1 MVHDARH
8 PFAVRTA
15 RMLIRDVG
23 TTFAVDVS
31 PYAKD
36 LNQQVAVTE
45 GEVSVAGTALNA
57 HDVGTVDRAGRLTL
71 RHEADVRPYVAWS
84 QGSLVFVRTP
94 LREVARVLSRT
105 YDLQITVADS
115 ALVGQLITAS
125 FSDQPADVVLDDIT
139 AIVGAEYERSSRS
152 IVIRRRTPGVAE
164 PSRSTLSPAALVT
177 LSRDR

>member
-1 MVHDARH
+1 MIPRH

-23 TTFAVDVS
+23 TTFAVIA
-31 PYAKD
+31 YAKD

-71 RHEADVRPYVAWS
+71 RHEADVRPCIVVWS

-94 LREVARVLSRT
+94 LRKVRAAVCLSRT
-105 YDLQITVADS
+105 YRCHRLRWPTLRHPWDS
-115 ALVGQLITAS
+115 
-125 FSDQPADVVLDDIT
+125 
-139 AIVGAEYERSSRS
+139 
-152 IVIRRRTPGVAE
+152 
-164 PSRSTLSPAALVT
+164 
-177 LSRDR
+177 